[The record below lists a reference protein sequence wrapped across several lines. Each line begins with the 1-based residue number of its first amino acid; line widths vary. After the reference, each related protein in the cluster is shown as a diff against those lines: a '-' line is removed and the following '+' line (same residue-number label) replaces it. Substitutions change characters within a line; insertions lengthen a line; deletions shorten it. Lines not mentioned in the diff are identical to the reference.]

1 MPYTKEQLEN
11 NEYFQNLRLQA
22 SKEYEEEKSR
32 LVAEFAAS
40 SSLDNNNQLLRQGL
54 DGPIMSFEDPE
65 TGTAQD
71 DPTGWIKIDRKQ
83 PKYKR
88 GDALDEVINRNF
100 SELE

>member
-40 SSLDNNNQLLRQGL
+40 SSLDNNNQLLRQGP
-54 DGPIMSFEDPE
+54 DGPIISFEDSE

-71 DPTGWIKIDRKQ
+71 DPTSWIKIDRKQ

>member
-11 NEYFQNLRLQA
+11 NEYFQNLKLQA
-22 SKEYEEEKSR
+22 SKEYEEEKAR
-32 LVAEFAAS
+32 MTAEFAAS
-40 SSLDNNNQLLRQGL
+40 SSFDDNNQLLRQGPG
-54 DGPIMSFEDPE
+54 GPIISFEDPE

-88 GDALDEVINRNF
+88 GEKLDEIINRNF
-100 SELE
+100 SELT